1 MCLQQNLIHEKTWC
15 IFSTKEGGSN
25 PNNLADL
32 LTFLEEFPY
41 ICELHAHLLICE
53 SNVSM
58 SIVDL

>member
-15 IFSTKEGGSN
+15 TFSTKEEPN
-25 PNNLADL
+25 TNNLADL

-41 ICELHAHLLICE
+41 ICELHAHLSICE